1 MIDIISAIILD
12 SETDVGWLLAL
23 GPAGA
28 TAFYWGM
35 YRYYRNTDKSHAFEH
50 ETRVEVKNLEGED
63 VKVAVNNG
71 TTERWIRGRNDHT
84 PRVRV

>member
-28 TAFYWGM
+28 AAFYWGM